1 MTRLE
6 PLLAEHPFCR
16 DLAPGQISRLA
27 ACARERQF
35 AADEFLVREG
45 EEIREFFLVRSGRVA
60 LEIFTA
66 RRGPLLIQTREA
78 GDFLGWLGLEPH
90 ALWVVDARA
99 LELTRVIVLP
109 LECLNQLLE
118 EDPILGYQL
127 LKRFTQ
133 GLARHFA
140 SMKRQVVNLLHGL

>member
-1 MTRLE
+1 MASLE
-6 PLLAEHPFCR
+6 PLVSAHPFCR
-16 DLAPGQISRLA
+16 ALAPEQVARLA

-35 AADEFLVREG
+35 AADEVLVREG
-45 EEIREFFLVRSGRVA
+45 EEIREFFLIRSGRVA

-109 LECLNQLLE
+109 LECLNRLLD
-118 EDPILGYQL
+118 EDPLLGYQL

-133 GLARHFA
+133 GMAQHFA

>member
-1 MTRLE
+1 MANLE
-6 PLLAEHPFCR
+6 ALVSAHPFCR
-16 DLAPGQISRLA
+16 ELAPGQTARLA
-27 ACARERQF
+27 ACAMERHY
-35 AADEFLVREG
+35 AADAFLAREG
-45 EEIREFFLVRSGRVA
+45 EEIREFFLLRSGRVA

-78 GDFLGWLGLEPH
+78 GDFLGWLGLEPY

-99 LELTRVIVLP
+99 LEVTRAIVLP
-109 LECLNQLLE
+109 LECLNRLLE
-118 EDPILGYQL
+118 EDPLLGFQL

-133 GLARHFA
+133 GMARHFA